1 MEQELK
7 AAQVRITELEK
18 KLKKSEERLA
28 ELAVAGFS
36 WNGFMVHGTK
46 ESVDEVLRLVT
57 TNAR

>member
-46 ESVDEVLRLVT
+46 ESVAEVLRLVHG
-57 TNAR
+57 